1 MSQNPNPTSRTVPG
15 APKTESWVLIM
26 ALAFAPV
33 LGALFVPQAA
43 RIALLVLGG
52 VMFVVG
58 FALMVRASRTSRDN
72 VSLRQ
77 LVRSSSE

>member
-1 MSQNPNPTSRTVPG
+1 MSQNPNRTSRTVPG
-15 APKTESWVLIM
+15 APKTESWVFIM

-43 RIALLVLGG
+43 RIALLALGG

-58 FALMVRASRTSRDN
+58 FALMVRASRGSRDDA
-72 VSLRQ
+72 SLRQ
-77 LVRSSSE
+77 LVHSGLD